1 MSDTD
6 PNAPAGKPADD
17 AAIKKLAA
25 IGQQFIGAIPH
36 TRALGMEFL
45 SINAGVA
52 SMRVPYDERL
62 IGDPKTGVL
71 HGGVITALLDSCS
84 GAAVLSHP
92 SGVTGTAT
100 IDLRIDYMRPAR
112 PGRAVTCRATC
123 YRVTRSVA
131 FVRGEAWDEDE
142 GDLIATCAAAFTVD
156 RRAGIVA
163 DAKKAMNE
171 GGA

>member
-1 MSDTD
+1 MSDDD
-6 PNAPAGKPADD
+6 PNAPADAED
-17 AAIKKLAA
+17 AAIRKLAE
-25 IGQQFIGAIPH
+25 IGQQFIGSIPH
-36 TRALGMEFL
+36 TRALGMEFV

-62 IGDPKTGVL
+62 VGDSKTGVL

-92 SGVTGTAT
+92 SRVTGTAT

-112 PGRAVTCRATC
+112 PGRAITCRATC

-142 GDLIATCAAAFTVD
+142 GDLIATSAGAFTVE
-156 RRAGIVA
+156 RGEGIVA
-163 DAKKAMNE
+163 EARKAFQE
-171 GGA
+171 GAQ